1 MFAPKKMEK
10 LLILGEK
17 SLLPVTINTLHKQKV
32 LHIIEHKKNQEVDI
46 GQPLENAQKVSELLL
61 KIRSL
66 FSYLNIN
73 PLLIQTQLNAKE
85 HKNKQTQKNRQK
97 LQSKHQKPTLK
108 QLEKDLAALTSSV
121 NSLLD
126 AQKQLDANLRSADE
140 QLKQLTILKALKL
153 EFDILSSYDSIIYY
167 VGFVQ
172 NLDLLTSSLNA
183 SKISHELKHAEVSGK
198 HAIALFVEKNSAQK
212 VQEVLAKVHFAAL
225 DLSKFIT
232 QETDEKSREK
242 SKSSERNKSS
252 LKVNSLILALEN
264 EKQSTENKLAANK
277 KSFERLKNQSQ
288 LYLVENEISLSA
300 EIAKAEA
307 PLKFGSTDN
316 TFLAT
321 GYVPRNRVAQVTELL
336 QKKTDNK
343 LFIQEQHIHH
353 DEHVPIQLQNKKTVQ
368 PFQFFLDLYSLP
380 NYHEVDPSFFLF
392 MGFPFLFGFMLG
404 DFGYGLVTLGLFY
417 WLKTRM
423 QGKVAQQLFK
433 ILIIASLW
441 SLAFGLFFGE
451 FFGYEEIAGFHI
463 PHVIGREHD
472 KMLLLG
478 AAVIIGI
485 VHVNLGL
492 LIGFYNEL
500 QHHGLWHAFCAKIS
514 WILLQLGCALLY
526 LSYGMY
532 LIPPIFGF
540 LMIGISVVLLYL
552 GEGIRGMVELPSIF
566 GNILSYAR
574 LMALGLASVGLAVV
588 VNEMATEF
596 FHKPSILN
604 IIVGIIILVI
614 GHVINIALGILGP
627 FLHSLRLQYVEF
639 FTKFYSGGG
648 IAYRP
653 FGGDKE

>member
-1 MFAPKKMEK
+1 MFTPKKMEK

-17 SLLPVTINTLHKQKV
+17 SLLSTTINTLHKQKV
-32 LHIIEHKKNQEVDI
+32 LHIIEHKKNQDVDI
-46 GQPLENAQKVSELLL
+46 GQPLENASKTSELLL

-73 PLLIQTQLNAKE
+73 SLLIQEQLQLNE
-85 HKNKQTQKNRQK
+85 HKNTNKKNKQKQQIKQ
-97 LQSKHQKPTLK
+97 QKPSLK
-108 QLEKDLAALTSSV
+108 QLEKDLTTITSSV
-121 NSLLD
+121 NALLES
-126 AQKQLDANLRSADE
+126 QKQLDAKIRSSDE

-153 EFDILSSYDSIIYY
+153 EFDILSNYDSIAYFI
-167 VGFVQ
+167 GFVQ
-172 NLDLLTSSLNA
+172 PLDLLNSSLH
-183 SKISHELKHAEVSGK
+183 SQKINHELRHSEVSGK
-198 HAIALFVEKNSAQK
+198 QAIALFVEKSSIQK
-212 VQEVLAKVHFAAL
+212 TQELLAKVHFTAL
-225 DLSKFIT
+225 DLSKFQT
-232 QETDEKSREK
+232 PQNQEKTISNIKVQALIA
-242 SKSSERNKSS
+242 SSQ
-252 LKVNSLILALEN
+252 V
-264 EKQSTENKLAANK
+264 EKQTAENKLASSK
-277 KSFERLKNQSQ
+277 ISFEKLKRQWQ
-288 LYLVENEISLSA
+288 IYLVENELFLSA
-300 EIAKAEA
+300 EISKAEA
-307 PLKFGSTDN
+307 PLKFGATDD

-321 GYVPRNRVAQVTELL
+321 GYVPRDRVAQLTELL

-353 DEHVPIQLQNKKTVQ
+353 DEHIPVQLQNKKTVR

-392 MGFPFLFGFMLG
+392 LGFPFLFGFMLG
-404 DFGYGLVTLGLFY
+404 DFGYGLVTLSLFY
-417 WLKTRM
+417 FLKLRM
-423 QGKVAQQLFK
+423 QGKIAQQLFK
-433 ILIIASLW
+433 ILIIASFW

-478 AAVIIGI
+478 AAVVVGI

-514 WILLQLGCALLY
+514 WILLQLGCLLLY

-540 LMIGISVVLLYL
+540 VLLGISVILLYI
-552 GEGIRGMVELPSIF
+552 GEGIRGLVELPSIF

-588 VNEMATEF
+588 VNDMAAEF
-596 FHKPSILN
+596 FHEPSILN
-604 IIVGIIILVI
+604 IIVGIFILVI

-648 IAYRP
+648 IAYKP
-653 FGGDKE
+653 FGAEKE

>member
-17 SLLPVTINTLHKQKV
+17 SLLPATISTLHRQKV
-32 LHIIEHKKNQEVDI
+32 LHIIEHRKNPDVDI
-46 GQPLENAQKVSELLL
+46 GQPLENAQKISELLL

-73 PLLIQTQLNAKE
+73 PQIIQEQLQTKE
-85 HKNKQTQKNRQK
+85 HQKTTTLKNKQN
-97 LQSKHQKPTLK
+97 LQAKHLKPGIK
-108 QLEKDLAALTSSV
+108 QLEKDLTILTFSV
-121 NSLLD
+121 NTLLG
-126 AQKQLDANLRSADE
+126 AQKQLDAKIKSTDE
-140 QLKQLTILKALKL
+140 QLKQLAVLKDLKL
-153 EFDILSSYDSIIYY
+153 ELDDISGYESILHYI
-167 VGFVQ
+167 GFVQ
-172 NLDLLTSSLNA
+172 NLDILKFSLHT
-183 SKISHELKHAEVSGK
+183 SKISHELKYADVSGK
-198 HAIALFVEKNSAQK
+198 QAIALFVEKNSAQK
-212 VQEVLAKVHFAAL
+212 TLEILAKVHFTAM
-225 DLSKFIT
+225 DLSKFAT
-232 QETDEKSREK
+232 QKSKEK
-242 SKSSERNKSS
+242 SKSNIK
-252 LKVNSLILALEN
+252 LQALIAALQN
-264 EKQSTENKLAANK
+264 EKKAAENKFSANK
-277 KSFERLKNQSQ
+277 KSFERLKRQWQ
-288 LYLVENEISLSA
+288 IYLIENEFFLSA

-321 GYVPRNRVAQVTELL
+321 GYVPRDRTAQVTEIL
-336 QKKTDNK
+336 QKKADNK

-353 DEHVPIQLQNKKTVQ
+353 DEHVPIQLQNKKIVR

-392 MGFPFLFGFMLG
+392 LGFPFLFGFMLG
-404 DFGYGLVTLGLFY
+404 DFGYGLVTLALFY
-417 WLKTRM
+417 LLK
-423 QGKVAQQLFK
+423 KKIKAEAAQQLFK
-433 ILIIASLW
+433 ILIWASLW

-451 FFGYEEIAGFHI
+451 FFGLEELAGFNI
-463 PHVIGREHD
+463 PHVISREHQ
-472 KMLLLG
+472 KILLLG
-478 AAVIIGI
+478 VAVAIGV

-514 WILLQLGCALLY
+514 WILLQIGSALLY

-540 LMIGISVVLLYL
+540 LTLGISVVLLYF
-552 GEGIRGMVELPSIF
+552 GEGIRGLVELPSIF
-566 GNILSYAR
+566 GNIMSYAR

-588 VNEMATEF
+588 VNEMAAEF
-596 FHKPSILN
+596 FHEPSVLN
-604 IIVGIIILVI
+604 VIVGILILVI

-653 FGGDKE
+653 FGAEKE